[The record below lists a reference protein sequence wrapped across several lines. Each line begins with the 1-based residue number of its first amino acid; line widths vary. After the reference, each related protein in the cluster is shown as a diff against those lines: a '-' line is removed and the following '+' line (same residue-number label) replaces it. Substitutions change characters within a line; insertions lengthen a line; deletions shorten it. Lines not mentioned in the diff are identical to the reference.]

1 MKSCI
6 LILLL
11 ALYTVFLA
19 ALKLTNS
26 ILKRNMGF
34 IGLFLVL
41 IMTIPLY
48 FLIHNNVPTPP
59 ASNSFAFNMA
69 GQNKLLL
76 QSKPDIYHIILD
88 GYGRSDVLQNDY
100 HLNNSDFISYLNKK
114 GFIVRK
120 DFLTN
125 YQHTQT
131 SVASLLTGNY
141 LEELPLNEYLSGQY
155 LIKIVKMRGVAET
168 LKNYGYS
175 YFEISSWLPTKPDS
189 DLSNAVREALSV
201 EMFFPGVFFFNL
213 PESLTKA
220 YRNPHYDLWRM
231 RLLEPF
237 NKLKKIACY
246 DDAPKYVFCHSLM
259 THPPFVFGVHG
270 EAINSNGLSFLLSDV
285 PLDEYRRLYPQQL
298 IYTNQILEQTI
309 DTIISKNR
317 KPFLIIISAD
327 HGPRVLIDREHLNK
341 SKLHEAIPIFFA
353 YRPPTGDNLDLRNV
367 KTPINL
373 YRAILNHYFG
383 ERFALLPDR
392 HYFAEDSMP
401 LQVTDITKD
410 IQKLCQGNES
420 CCE

>member
-1 MKSCI
+1 MKMCI

-11 ALYTVFLA
+11 ALYTAFLVV
-19 ALKLTNS
+19 LKRTNS
-26 ILKRNMGF
+26 TLKRIMGF
-34 IGLFLVL
+34 VGLFLVL

-48 FLIHNNVPTPP
+48 FLIHNNLPTPP

-175 YFEISSWLPTKPDS
+175 YVEISS
-189 DLSNAVREALSV
+189 
-201 EMFFPGVFFFNL
+201 F
-213 PESLTKA
+213 
-220 YRNPHYDLWRM
+220 
-231 RLLEPF
+231 
-237 NKLKKIACY
+237 
-246 DDAPKYVFCHSLM
+246 
-259 THPPFVFGVHG
+259 
-270 EAINSNGLSFLLSDV
+270 
-285 PLDEYRRLYPQQL
+285 
-298 IYTNQILEQTI
+298 
-309 DTIISKNR
+309 
-317 KPFLIIISAD
+317 
-327 HGPRVLIDREHLNK
+327 
-341 SKLHEAIPIFFA
+341 
-353 YRPPTGDNLDLRNV
+353 
-367 KTPINL
+367 
-373 YRAILNHYFG
+373 
-383 ERFALLPDR
+383 
-392 HYFAEDSMP
+392 P
-401 LQVTDITKD
+401 LQTLYAI
-410 IQKLCQGNES
+410 
-420 CCE
+420 